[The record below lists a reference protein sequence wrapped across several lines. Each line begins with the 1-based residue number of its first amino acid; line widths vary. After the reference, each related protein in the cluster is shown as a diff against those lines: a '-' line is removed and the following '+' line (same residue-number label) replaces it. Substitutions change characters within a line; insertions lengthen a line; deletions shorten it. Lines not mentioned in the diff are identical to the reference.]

1 MAELKRKNSKRKG
14 KAGENEIVRWFLD
27 RGIEAKRTGYR
38 QVVPGHGEPD
48 VWLPGMPW
56 AHVEIKRAET
66 FAPYRAL
73 EQAAEDAEIN
83 SLWGPARHPV
93 VFHRRSRKPWIMLMY
108 ADVGADCLRGFQELV
123 YGGDDE

>member
-1 MAELKRKNSKRKG
+1 MAALRRKNSKRKG

-48 VWLPGMPW
+48 ILLPGMPW
-56 AHVEIKRAET
+56 AHVEIKRSET

-73 EQAAEDAEIN
+73 EHAAEDAEMNAI
-83 SLWGPARHPV
+83 ARHPV
-93 VFHRRSRKPWIMLMY
+93 VFHRRSRKPWIMICY
-108 ADVGADCLRGFQELV
+108 ADVGADCLRGFQELI
-123 YGGDDE
+123 YSGNDE